1 MKVLRAAVVLGVST
15 PLVVLACG
23 SDDGT
28 VRQPAAG
35 GQGGESAGES
45 GASGSGT
52 SGSPVGGEPSRGGV
66 PSVEGGGPNG
76 GAPDTAGQPSGGAG
90 GVPSEPEPACGD
102 AAVEGGLVCFG
113 APQVVSLIE
122 GTPTD
127 LAIGAWDAEDGP
139 DVIVAASVG
148 LMYFSNTAGVFA
160 DESYVG
166 TGGAILG
173 AGQLDLGGELDLL
186 LAPPSSV
193 TSSIVFGDGAG
204 QASSTQQS
212 PFGAEGE
219 LYNYFVADLAGSP
232 ASHDIVVTF
241 NNRISVVAT
250 SGTEGEG
257 FEGFVQ
263 AANPANPQDGVLA
276 KLGSAQWLVY
286 SANASIYRQLATY
299 DLGSVALG
307 APLQTAA
314 GITPAQL
321 DVGDF
326 NEDGFEDVVAT
337 SADAGDL
344 SVLFADGADTGDFA
358 VVEGTD
364 RFLMLS
370 IGASDEAKTQ
380 KDVKVG
386 DFNGDGHA
394 DIAVS
399 VQALDAV
406 AVFSGDGEGAF
417 GPAQLVSTGADSG
430 PARIAVGDLNDDGV
444 DDLAVVGEES
454 GKIILLLSDP

>member
-1 MKVLRAAVVLGVST
+1 
-15 PLVVLACG
+15 
-23 SDDGT
+23 
-28 VRQPAAG
+28 
-35 GQGGESAGES
+35 
-45 GASGSGT
+45 
-52 SGSPVGGEPSRGGV
+52 
-66 PSVEGGGPNG
+66 VEGGAPNG

-139 DVIVAASVG
+139 DVIVAGSVG
-148 LMYFSNTAGVFA
+148 LTYFSNTAGVFA

-166 TGGAILG
+166 TVGAILG
-173 AGQLDLGGELDLL
+173 AAQLDSGGELDLIVGQNISS
-186 LAPPSSV
+186 PPSV
-193 TSSIVFGDGAG
+193 VFGDGAG
-204 QASSTQQS
+204 AVTTTQGAAVGFEGAPFNFHVSDVAGSGASQD
-212 PFGAEGE
+212 
-219 LYNYFVADLAGSP
+219 FVATYPYG
-232 ASHDIVVTF
+232 V
-241 NNRISVVAT
+241 SVVVT

-257 FEGFVQ
+257 FQENTTSAFYPN
-263 AANPANPQDGVLA
+263 NPADGVLA
-276 KLGSAQWLVY
+276 KLGTAQWVVY
-286 SANASIYRQLATY
+286 SSSGNVERRQLTYGVGAVTFGEALVTAT
-299 DLGSVALG
+299 
-307 APLQTAA
+307 
-314 GITPAQL
+314 GIAPAQL

-344 SVLFADGADTGDFA
+344 NVLFADGTDIGDFA
-358 VVEGTD
+358 IVEGTD
-364 RFLMLS
+364 RFLTLS

-417 GPAQLVSTGADSG
+417 GPPQLVSTGADSG

-444 DDLAVVGEES
+444 DDLAVVGEGS